1 MCLLSLICT
10 RPRRSFDAKKK
21 HSPLLQN
28 NKIPDQ
34 NFQRLYFSKHFNIST
49 KTQISSRWCCP
60 AWLTGAQSLNS
71 WRCKDRVK
79 MFRRSHCFLLVS
91 TTMQRMSQTSPTE
104 IKLLPLSGHLFQP
117 GLGNPAS
124 LLVYLLYLIVH
135 TCFPWRN

>member
-1 MCLLSLICT
+1 MSTQFNLH
-10 RPRRSFDAKKK
+10 PGKED
-21 HSPLLQN
+21 HSMLKRNLVHCSKTTKSPIRISKN
-28 NKIPDQ
+28 I
-34 NFQRLYFSKHFNIST
+34 QRLYFSKHFKIST

-104 IKLLPLSGHLFQP
+104 IKFLPLSGHLFQP
-117 GLGNPAS
+117 HLMHF
-124 LLVYLLYLIVH
+124 IVH